1 MSLYS
6 SLSLT
11 GAQLLTGIVGAFT
24 IGVGAIPLM
33 VPINQSKREILIYTM
48 QGPVWALFSTHL
60 NFQATVSH
68 CLRSLFGTWFASA
81 VGCLYYLIVQTMC
94 GGTIESYQ
102 REAAIAFAIPFT
114 FLIALC
120 HRSSACKLRK
130 VIGFEAAASSF
141 FTPVALFLG
150 KPYEEAL
157 WNSIF
162 ESYGIIVSFVTIA
175 LLDLFGLLP
184 QAGTSPL
191 RDFDLATSDF
201 FDVLCMSMMSGNR
214 HASTVDAAQ
223 SRFEKALNRASA
235 STKSAKVRSILWRMA
250 SFLYSLRKSVAEG
263 VYPEA
268 IFDKLWKPTA
278 ADLLE
283 LRSEIRAALLSD
295 DGHVSRDAMS
305 VREEAASFKNSLRGA
320 SVTARKAMREHN
332 GTIST
337 EEMARFNFAEEA
349 VLHFAYIIADY
360 TAARNEEMAPGKL
373 DKGCNRF
380 KVVRWCNDLF
390 EFCVNWWQEPFFE
403 SNGMTLWEKLIYP
416 AKITLTGTLTSIVL
430 LLWGRVYP
438 YMMSH
443 VFWGFIAALFCMLPN
458 TGATFNKVL
467 RRVGGTLCALVA
479 AVVCI
484 FANPFDKA
492 AFFVELLI
500 VAFFGKVGSTFH
512 AVGYGGPVFV
522 LTWIIVAFQPSVS
535 MPQPEEDTL
544 WGVGWRMA
552 LTLVGVGMTSVLS
565 CVVFPV
571 FASVQLDTVSEETLK
586 EQAKRVTDAVR
597 QLVRLSDGD
606 SKSSIVDEREE
617 LGELLSRTSNTRAAL
632 KEDAFAEVIVFG
644 QWVMSGKE
652 KRILQAQKS
661 LDSLAKSTVCAYGAC
676 ITCTLEIGQPATTEL
691 LAAISPHLE
700 ALATALERSI
710 AQLEVCLGGGK
721 DGEAIMLDDEVHLQM
736 MRCKDSFNERREML
750 VSKFK
755 EGSDRFN
762 EVVDSGGSILYHAL
776 YALYLFTEEWNALEI
791 FLAGRKHAVNY
802 PLEPTVELRRG

>member
-11 GAQLLTGIVGAFT
+11 GAQFLTGIVGAFT

-33 VPINQSKREILIYTM
+33 VPIDQSKREILIYTM

-60 NFQATVSH
+60 HFQATVSH

-81 VGCLYYLIVQTMC
+81 VGCLYYLVVQAMC
-94 GGTIESYQ
+94 GGGSIENYQ

-235 STKSAKVRSILWRMA
+235 SSKSAKVRSMLWRMA

-283 LRSEIRAALLSD
+283 LRSEIRAALLSG
-295 DGHVSRDAMS
+295 DGHVTRDAMS

-320 SVTARKAMREHN
+320 SVTARQAMREHN
-332 GTIST
+332 GIIST

-360 TAARNEEMAPGKL
+360 TVARNEEMAPGKL
-373 DKGCNRF
+373 DKGCRQF
-380 KVVRWCNDLF
+380 KVVRWCNDLT
-390 EFCVNWWQEPFFE
+390 EFGISWWQEPFFE

-458 TGATFNKVL
+458 TGATFNK
-467 RRVGGTLCALVA
+467 
-479 AVVCI
+479 
-484 FANPFDKA
+484 
-492 AFFVELLI
+492 
-500 VAFFGKVGSTFH
+500 
-512 AVGYGGPVFV
+512 
-522 LTWIIVAFQPSVS
+522 
-535 MPQPEEDTL
+535 PEEDTL

-597 QLVRLSDGD
+597 QLVRLSDGN

-700 ALATALERSI
+700 DLATALERSI
-710 AQLEVCLGGGK
+710 AQLEICLEGGK
-721 DGEAIMLDDEVHLQM
+721 DGEAITLDDEVHLQM

-776 YALYLFTEEWNALEI
+776 YGLYLFTEEWNALEI

-802 PLEPTVELRRG
+802 PLEPAVELRRG